1 MPVGIFTSNT
11 KKIMVTTKYH
21 ISKLTKK
28 LSISEIFSNNLAYLL
43 NGYEFKNKKI
53 YFKDLNPLEIKNV
66 VTDMLHYINR
76 NFKLSKHDEKIN
88 QKFWKL
94 YINLCSKYPSQ
105 NKFTE
110 I

>member
-28 LSISEIFSNNLAYLL
+28 KLSISEIFSNNLAYSL

-53 YFKDLNPLEIKNV
+53 YFKDLNPLEIHGNIKCKISPSFLIKN
-66 VTDMLHYINR
+66 
-76 NFKLSKHDEKIN
+76 
-88 QKFWKL
+88 KFWMMKKTNQL
-94 YINLCSKYPSQ
+94 I
-105 NKFTE
+105 
-110 I
+110 